1 MKKTMSY
8 LAFLCTVVA
17 SLCYGQEEC
26 LIVSTHRIDLGT
38 QPGCETFSASFVVY
52 RSGCFP
58 TRDVSL
64 SVQIQENENWIWT
77 ISPEAF
83 TIDHAFGQTTVRFS
97 GGFPYTAGRFAGTI
111 IVTGDTPF
119 SPQEREEIE
128 VFGIVEG
135 PRLQVSPAKIELGTQ
150 TEGAELSRSITIK
163 NAGGGILTGQVSA
176 STNWITNLLF
186 NDFTLRCN
194 DPWHGERVLEFDIK
208 VPWGE
213 DIPGNGSQF
222 NGTIKIDWT
231 NADGHSKRDSVTI
244 SGSVNDGACSNEDEL
259 VLSHYP
265 LHVPFR
271 PGSKWQVGGMGSF
284 YGEGYHKRR
293 SYYATDWYLS
303 AGADL
308 GEAVYPV
315 APGRVVAVRSGCDN
329 CIVDQNQNGQQDD
342 NEPCEWNYWDDNGCA
357 ICYRTNA
364 RFDDSYNVF
373 SFWPHGDFSAGLGNY
388 VAVEHRFGMTSVYG
402 HLHEVVVEP
411 GEEVFVDTKIGTIGN
426 NGCSWGSHLHLALWR
441 HTRGVYECFCAPSP
455 MIARDSL
462 WVLTDGGTATVAPK
476 SLFLDVPQNF
486 WAKLWIDAIIA
497 SGIIQRDQE
506 DIRYFDPYRRILRS
520 EMARYLL
527 RGKFGR
533 GYDASKDIPHPAG
546 IFADV
551 PPSHPDAAWIEKL
564 YLENMTAGCSSDP
577 LRYCPNQY
585 LTRAEMAVFLLRA
598 LHQSSYVPPAPSRQ
612 TFVDVPLDH
621 WAAEWVEQLWQEG
634 ITGGCGE
641 TPRKFCPDDYVTR
654 AEIAVFLL
662 RAFKKHPPA
671 RDQEGFGLLGGPE
684 VAVSVETPEEIAQ
697 LPCQPV
703 LLQNYPNPFNPGTS
717 IEFVLPR
724 ASFVTLKIY
733 DALGKEVATLVAEKL
748 PAGQH
753 ERVWEAKGV
762 ASGMY
767 VCRIEAGDFVQT
779 KKLMLVR

>member
-1 MKKTMSY
+1 MKKIITH
-8 LAFLCTVVA
+8 LLCLCSVAA
-17 SLCYGQEEC
+17 SLCYSQEQC
-26 LIVSTHRIDLGT
+26 LLVSTHRIDLGT
-38 QPGCETFSASFVVY
+38 QPGFETFSASFVVY

-58 TRDVSL
+58 TRDASL
-64 SVQIQENENWIWT
+64 SVHVQENENWIRT

-83 TIDHAFGQTTVRFS
+83 TIDQAFGQTTVRFS
-97 GGFPYTAGRFAGTI
+97 GVFPYTAGRFVGTI
-111 IVTGDTPF
+111 IVTGDTPL

-128 VFGIVEG
+128 VFGTV
-135 PRLQVSPAKIELGTQ
+135 RVDQV
-150 TEGAELSRSITIK
+150 
-163 NAGGGILTGQVSA
+163 
-176 STNWITNLLF
+176 
-186 NDFTLRCN
+186 
-194 DPWHGERVLEFDIK
+194 
-208 VPWGE
+208 
-213 DIPGNGSQF
+213 
-222 NGTIKIDWT
+222 
-231 NADGHSKRDSVTI
+231 
-244 SGSVNDGACSNEDEL
+244 ACPDESEP

-265 LHVPFR
+265 LHMPFG
-271 PGSKWQVGGMGSF
+271 PGSQWEVGGPGSF
-284 YGEGYHKRR
+284 YDEGFHTGR
-293 SYYATDWYLS
+293 SKYATDWNLMS
-303 AGADL
+303 GEDL
-308 GEAVYPV
+308 GAAVFPV
-315 APGRVVAVRSGCDN
+315 APGRVVAVRDGCFN
-329 CIVDQNQNGQQDD
+329 CYDSENNTCGHG
-342 NEPCEWNYWDDNGCA
+342 PCEA
-357 ICYRTNA
+357 CYKNNA
-364 RFDDSYNVF
+364 RFDDAYDRP
-373 SFWPHGDFSAGLGNY
+373 SFLGDDEDFSGWLGNY
-388 VAVEHRFGMTSVYG
+388 VVVEHKFGMTSLYG
-402 HLHEVVVEP
+402 HLQDVNVEP
-411 GEEVFVDTKIGTIGN
+411 GREVFVDTQIGTVGN
-426 NGCSWGSHLHLALWR
+426 NGCSTGPHLHLAFWR

-462 WVLTDGGTATVAPK
+462 WVLTDRDDARDIATVAPK

-506 DIRYFDPYRRILRS
+506 DIRYFDPYRRVLRS
-520 EMARYLL
+520 EMAHYLL

-533 GYDASKDIPHPAG
+533 GYDASKDIPHPSG

-612 TFVDVPLDH
+612 TFVDVPLEH

-641 TPRKFCPDDYVTR
+641 TPRKFCPDNYVTR

-662 RAFKKHPPA
+662 RAFKRYPPA

-697 LPCQPV
+697 LPRQAD
-703 LLQNYPNPFNPGTS
+703 LQQNYPNPFNPGTS

-733 DALGKEVATLVAEKL
+733 DALGKEVATLVSEKL
-748 PAGQH
+748 PAGKHQ
-753 ERVWEAKGV
+753 RVWEARGV

-779 KKLMLVR
+779 KKLMLLR

>member
-1 MKKTMSY
+1 MKNIITH
-8 LAFLCTVVA
+8 LLCLCSVAA
-17 SLCYGQEEC
+17 SLCYSQEQC
-26 LIVSTHRIDLGT
+26 LLVSTNRIDLGT

-64 SVQIQENENWIWT
+64 SVQVQENENWIWT

-83 TIDHAFGQTTVRFS
+83 TIDQAFGQTTVRFS
-97 GGFPYTAGRFAGTI
+97 GGFPYAAGRFAGTI
-111 IVTGDTPF
+111 IVTGDTPL

-128 VFGIVEG
+128 VFGTVEG
-135 PRLQVSPAKIELGTQ
+135 PQLQVSPAKIELGTL

-163 NAGGGILTGQVSA
+163 NAGGGILTGQI
-176 STNWITNLLF
+176 STNTDWITSLSF

-194 DPWHGERVLEFDIK
+194 DPWHGERVLEFDLK
-208 VPWGE
+208 LPWQEYLPDGG
-213 DIPGNGSQF
+213 PQF
-222 NGTIKIDWT
+222 SGAIRIDWT
-231 NADGHSKRDSVTI
+231 NPEGQSMTDEVFI

-265 LHVPFR
+265 LQMPF
-271 PGSKWQVGGMGSF
+271 GSGRQWEVGNPGSF
-284 YGEGYHKRR
+284 YGEGFHKGK
-293 SYYATDWYLS
+293 SYYATDWNLEP
-303 AGADL
+303 GDDL
-308 GEAVYPV
+308 GAAVFPV
-315 APGRVVAVRSGCDN
+315 APGRVVAVRDGCFN
-329 CIVDQNQNGQQDD
+329 CYDSDKQKCFHG
-342 NEPCEWNYWDDNGCA
+342 PCDA
-357 ICYRTNA
+357 CYKNNA
-364 RFDDSYNVF
+364 RFDDAYDRS
-373 SFWPHGDFSAGLGNY
+373 SFLGEDGDFPGFLGNY
-388 VAVEHRFGMTSVYG
+388 VAVEHKFGMTSLYG
-402 HLHEVVVEP
+402 HLQDVNIEP
-411 GEEVFVDTKIGTIGN
+411 GREVFVDTQIGTVGN
-426 NGCSWGSHLHLALWR
+426 NGCSTGPHLHLAFWR

-455 MIARDSL
+455 IIARDSL
-462 WVLTDGGTATVAPK
+462 WVLTDGGIATVAPK
-476 SLFLDVPQNF
+476 NLFLDVPQNF

-506 DIRYFDPYRRILRS
+506 DIRYFDPYRRVLRS
-520 EMARYLL
+520 EMAHYLL

-533 GYDASKDIPHPAG
+533 GYDANKDIPRPSG

-641 TPRKFCPDDYVTR
+641 TPRKFCPENYVTR
-654 AEIAVFLL
+654 AEISVFLL
-662 RAFKKHPPA
+662 RAFKKYPPA

-684 VAVSVETPEEIAQ
+684 VVVSVCTPEEIAQ
-697 LPCQPV
+697 LPRQV
-703 LLQNYPNPFNPGTS
+703 MLLQNYPNPFNPGTS
-717 IEFVLPR
+717 IEFVLPK

-733 DALGKEVATLVAEKL
+733 DELGKEVATLAAEKL
-748 PAGQH
+748 PAGKHQ
-753 ERVWEAKGV
+753 RVWEAKGL
-762 ASGMY
+762 ASGVY
-767 VCRIEAGDFVQT
+767 VYRLQAGEFEET
-779 KKLMLVR
+779 KKLILLR